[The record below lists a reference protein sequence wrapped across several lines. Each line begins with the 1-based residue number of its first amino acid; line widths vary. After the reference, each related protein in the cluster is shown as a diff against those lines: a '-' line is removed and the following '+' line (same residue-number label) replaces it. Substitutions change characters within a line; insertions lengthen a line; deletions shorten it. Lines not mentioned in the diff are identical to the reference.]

1 MMFLTNEI
9 KNWSFQNHLKPQ
21 FLVSRPCA
29 IFYLFDGSMT
39 VDAGAATLLM
49 VVFFSGLETCET
61 ATGMA
66 VVYSTP
72 EVPDTGK
79 PAAAAAAPYP
89 SSPRISSRM
98 VDIESLRVLAS

>member
-1 MMFLTNEI
+1 MYTV
-9 KNWSFQNHLKPQ
+9 
-21 FLVSRPCA
+21 LVVRF
-29 IFYLFDGSMT
+29 FYLFDGSMT

-49 VVFFSGLETCET
+49 VVFLGSPGLETEEA

>member
-1 MMFLTNEI
+1 
-9 KNWSFQNHLKPQ
+9 
-21 FLVSRPCA
+21 
-29 IFYLFDGSMT
+29 MT

-49 VVFFSGLETCET
+49 VVFFGSPGLETDET

-72 EVPDTGK
+72 EVPDTGT
-79 PAAAAAAPYP
+79 PAAAAAAAPYP

>member
-1 MMFLTNEI
+1 M
-9 KNWSFQNHLKPQ
+9 KPQ
-21 FLVSRPCA
+21 FLVYRPCA
-29 IFYLFDGSMT
+29 ILFYLFDGSMT

-49 VVFFSGLETCET
+49 VVFFGSPGLEAWT

>member
-1 MMFLTNEI
+1 MSLLESSH
-9 KNWSFQNHLKPQ
+9 WDG
-21 FLVSRPCA
+21 LVLYLSNCCLNTSLIA
-29 IFYLFDGSMT
+29 MLYLFDGSMT

-49 VVFFSGLETCET
+49 VVFFGSPGLETDET

-72 EVPDTGK
+72 EVPDT
-79 PAAAAAAPYP
+79 AAAAPYP
-89 SSPRISSRM
+89 SSPPRISSRM

>member
-1 MMFLTNEI
+1 MKSKLVVS
-9 KNWSFQNHLKPQ
+9 KSFETAVFSLPSLCD
-21 FLVSRPCA
+21 F
-29 IFYLFDGSMT
+29 FYLFDGSMT

-49 VVFFSGLETCET
+49 VVFFGSPGLETDET